1 MTKKLLLISFLL
13 FIFSLPQAF
22 SQATIKGKI
31 IDEKTNEPLIG
42 ATVVV
47 KNTTVGTSAELDGS
61 FSLKIEPGTKD
72 LKFSYVGYISKELTV
87 NVSGSET
94 KDLGNIKLKSSSI
107 GLDEV
112 KVVANFARERETPVA
127 VSKIQP
133 IEIEEKLGTKEL
145 PELLKSTPSVYAT
158 KQGGGFGDSR
168 INIRGFSQK
177 NIAVL
182 INGVPVNDM
191 ENGRVY
197 WSNWANLADV
207 TQTIQVQ
214 RGLGAS
220 RLAISSVGGTMNVIT
235 KSTDAEKGGS
245 IYQAAGNDG
254 YNKTSVVLSTGM
266 MDNGW
271 AVTVQGSKNT
281 GDGFVTATNY
291 ESYSYF
297 FDISKRI
304 NNQHRVSLGGFGA
317 KQWHNQRSSPHSIET
332 YRDAKNGIR
341 FNSDYGIRKGEIYN
355 TGYAYNA
362 YHKPQF
368 YLNHSWQIS
377 KKTLLHTSFYA
388 SFGRGGGRRVDGA
401 MDHWLEF
408 EYPSGEPYDIT
419 KITPDGLLDYNA
431 VMEANANSMT
441 GSQAV
446 MSMAKNEHDWY
457 GVLSTFNTKL
467 YDVNVTAG
475 FDGRYYKG
483 YHYTEITDLLG
494 GSYYLDNQNV
504 NRDPDQP
511 LYEGDKINYYN
522 LGIVMRE
529 GIFLQGE
536 YVKDEYS
543 AFLSGTVSNKSY
555 QRVDYFTYEEGN
567 QVSDWESFIV
577 YSVKGGVNYNINDQH
592 NVFANSGYFT
602 RAPFFTSIFKN
613 YTNEINEEA
622 ELQKIFSTEI
632 GYGYRTS
639 KIKAN
644 LNVFRTRWMDKTIT
658 QTIGDV
664 FANLTGLNAL
674 HKGVELELRYRPT
687 QKINVTGMVS
697 VGDYQWE
704 DNVVADIFNEQQE
717 YQGTA
722 AVYAKNVHRGNTA
735 QSTAY
740 LGVDCW
746 VLPDLKVGANIWHG
760 SNIYAAFDVQ
770 NRVSKETEG
779 VDSWKMPSYEL
790 VDANVKYE
798 FEIANTEATLY
809 GNVNNLLDTEY
820 ISDAKDGTGHNAE
833 TASVWYGWGRTWN
846 LGLKIKF

>member
-1 MTKKLLLISFLL
+1 MTKKLLLILFLL

-22 SQATIKGKI
+22 SQATVKGKL
-31 IDEKTNEPLIG
+31 IDEETNEPLIG

-47 KNTTVGTSAELDGS
+47 KNTTVGTSTELDGS
-61 FSLKIEPGTKD
+61 FSLKIEPGKKD

-191 ENGRVY
+191 ESGWVY

-291 ESYSYF
+291 KSYSYF

-341 FNSDYGIRKGEIYN
+341 YNSDYGIRKGEIYN

-388 SFGRGGGRRVDGA
+388 SFGRGGGRRVIGA

-740 LGVDCW
+740 LGFSMW
-746 VLPDLKVGANIWHG
+746 VLPDLKVGADLWHG
-760 SNIYAAFDVQ
+760 SNIYAAFDVE
-770 NRVSKETEG
+770 NRVSKDSEG
-779 VDSWKMPSYEL
+779 QDSWEMPSYEL
-790 VDANVKYE
+790 VDANVRYE
-798 FEIANTEATLY
+798 FEIGKTEATVY

-820 ISDAKDGTGHNAE
+820 ISDARDGDEHNAE

>member
-1 MTKKLLLISFLL
+1 MTKKLLLILFLL

-22 SQATIKGKI
+22 SQATVKGKL
-31 IDEKTNEPLIG
+31 IDEETNEPLIG

-47 KNTTVGTSAELDGS
+47 KNTTVGTSTELDGS
-61 FSLKIEPGTKD
+61 FSLKIEPGKKD

-87 NVSGSET
+87 NLSGSET
-94 KDLGNIKLKSSSI
+94 KDLGTIRLKSSSI

-127 VSKIQP
+127 VSKIKP
-133 IEIEEKLGTKEL
+133 ITIEEKLGTQEL
-145 PELLKSTPSVYAT
+145 PELLKSTPSVYST

-177 NIAVL
+177 NVAVL

-191 ENGRVY
+191 ENGSVY

-220 RLAISSVGGTMNVIT
+220 RLAISSVGGTMNIIT
-235 KSTDAEKGGS
+235 KSTESVKGGS
-245 IYQAAGNDG
+245 VYQSVGNDG
-254 YNKTSVVLSTGM
+254 FNKTSVTLSTGM
-266 MDNGW
+266 LDNGW
-271 AVTVQGSKNT
+271 AVTVQGSKSS
-281 GDGFVTATNY
+281 GDGFVEATNF

-317 KQWHNQRSSPHSIET
+317 PQWHNRRSSPHSIDV
-332 YRDAKNGIR
+332 YRNAKNGIR
-341 FNSDYGIRKGEIYN
+341 YNSDYGIRKGEIYN
-355 TGYAYNA
+355 TGYAYNE

-377 KKTLLHTSFYA
+377 KESLLHTSFYA
-388 SFGRGGGRRVDGA
+388 SFGRGGGRRVDGE

-408 EYPSGEPYDIT
+408 QYPSGEPYEIT
-419 KITPDGLLDYNA
+419 KLTPDGLVDYEA
-431 VMEANANSMT
+431 VMQANANSMT
-441 GSQAV
+441 GSKAI

-457 GVLSTFNTKL
+457 GILSTFNTEISDIK
-467 YDVNVTAG
+467 VTAG

-494 GSYYLDNQNV
+494 GSYYLDNQNI
-504 NRDPDQP
+504 NRDPDMP
-511 LYEGDKINYYN
+511 LAEGDKINYYN

-536 YVKDEYS
+536 YVKDKYS
-543 AFLSGTVSNKSY
+543 AFLSATVSNKSY
-555 QRVDYFTYEEGN
+555 QRVDYFTYETGN
-567 QVSDWESFIV
+567 QRSDWKSFLV
-577 YSVKGGVNYNINDQH
+577 YSVKGGINYNINDQH

-602 RAPFFTSIFKN
+602 RAPFFTTIFKN
-613 YTNEINEEA
+613 YTNEINDEA
-622 ELQKIFSTEI
+622 KLQKIFSSEL
-632 GYGYRTS
+632 GYGYRS
-639 KIKAN
+639 PKLKAD
-644 LNVFRTRWMDKTIT
+644 LTLFRTKWMDKTLT
-658 QTIGDV
+658 QTIGD
-664 FANLTGLNAL
+664 
-674 HKGVELELRYRPT
+674 
-687 QKINVTGMVS
+687 
-697 VGDYQWE
+697 
-704 DNVVADIFNEQQE
+704 VVADIFNEEQE

-722 AVYAKNVHRGNTA
+722 SVYAKNVHRGNTA
-735 QSTAY
+735 QSTAF
-740 LGVDCW
+740 LGFSMW
-746 VLPDLKVGANIWHG
+746 VLPDLKVGADLWHG
-760 SNIYAAFDVQ
+760 SNIYAAFDVE
-770 NRVSKETEG
+770 NRVSKDSEG
-779 VDSWKMPSYEL
+779 QDSWEMPSYEL
-790 VDANVKYE
+790 VDANVRYE
-798 FEIANTEATLY
+798 FEIGKTEATVY

-820 ISDAKDGTGHNAE
+820 ISDARDGDEHNAE